1 MRRPACTLSAS
12 RTPASV
18 AYTGHGF
25 TLVELVMVIALSGLV
40 AVMIGTVMSRPM
52 QGFVDQS
59 RRAELVDLAATAVNR
74 MARDVRLA
82 VPNSVRIGTQGE
94 LELLRAPAG
103 GRYRANLAG
112 GVRQDPPVCIASPC
126 AIPFAGPLL
135 LPPNELV
142 LPADLWMV
150 IYNVGSAG
158 AGNNVWT
165 PAVGA
170 PSVIS
175 PRVSISVQGSE
186 LRLTGAAINGF
197 RFRYASPQHRFFL
210 ADQVVGYR
218 CANGRLWRA
227 EFDSLAASYDYSTAA
242 PVVDQ
247 VDCANSSF
255 TYTPGTNIRSGL
267 VTIRLTLSANGESI
281 SLLQQVHVDNA
292 P

>member
-1 MRRPACTLSAS
+1 MRRLACTLSAS
-12 RTPASV
+12 RTPVRV

-82 VPNSVRIGTQGE
+82 VPNSVRINGGV
-94 LELLRAPAG
+94 LELLRAPSG

-112 GVRQDPPVCIASPC
+112 GVLQDPPVCAASPC
-126 AIPFAGPLL
+126 TIPFAGPLQL
-135 LPPNELV
+135 NELA
-142 LPADLWMV
+142 LPANLWMV

-165 PAVGA
+165 PAAGA

-175 PRVSISVQGSE
+175 PRVSISVQGSD

-218 CANGRLWRA
+218 CANGRLWRG
-227 EFDSLAASYDYSTAA
+227 EFDSLAANYDYSAA
-242 PVVDQ
+242 ATVVDQ